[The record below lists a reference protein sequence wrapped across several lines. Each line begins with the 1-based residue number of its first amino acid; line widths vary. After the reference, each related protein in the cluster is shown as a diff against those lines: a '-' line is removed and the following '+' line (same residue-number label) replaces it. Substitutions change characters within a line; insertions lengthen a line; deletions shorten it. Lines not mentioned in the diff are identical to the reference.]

1 MKISISKSFIEG
13 FSRALD
19 LNGTKEWPKLSNSMC
34 ADYKAIRSDWDNVGK
49 AIRREYESCKR
60 T

>member
-1 MKISISKSFIEG
+1 MKISFSRSFIEG

-19 LNGTKEWPKLSNSMC
+19 LNGTKEWPKLSDGMRT
-34 ADYKAIRSDWDNVGK
+34 DYKAIRSDWDNVGK
-49 AIRREYESCKR
+49 TIRGEYKSCKR